1 MNKVITRFAPSPT
14 GFLHAGNYRTALFS
28 YIFAKKNKGK
38 FLLRIED
45 SDKVRSKK
53 EYEDNIIESLK
64 WLGLDYDGFE
74 RQSEHLARHKECLQ
88 KLIDSG
94 AAFISDETLRSDSQ
108 TLVKAAKGAPTRSS
122 VIRFKNP
129 NKKVRF
135 NDLIRGEIEF
145 DTTDLGD
152 FVIARSM
159 EEPVFH
165 LVVVIDDNDMEVTHV
180 IRGEDHISNT
190 PRQILIAEALGFEIP
205 KYAHIPLLLAPDRS
219 KLSKRKGAKAIT
231 DYRDAGYLPTA
242 LINYLAL
249 LGWNPG
255 DDREVMSLDEII
267 ATFDLAKVQKA
278 GAIFDEEKLK
288 WMNKQYMSKLGDEEY
303 LNIASVISAKA
314 GIQSDTLESNSD
326 TLDSHFHWNDKK
338 NLEILKRSLPV
349 IRDRAHTFGEISDMF
364 KREGELSFVIEQS
377 VYEAKKLIWKGDTA
391 AATSLHIEKIIELL
405 SPIENFS
412 AEEIK
417 KTIWSYAEKSGK
429 GNVLWPMRFA
439 LTGRDKSPD
448 PFISASILGK
458 EDSLKR
464 LNLALDALKNA

>member
-28 YIFAKKNKGK
+28 YIFARKNKGK

-74 RQSEHLARHKECLQ
+74 RQSEHLVRHKECLQ

-94 AAFISDETLRSDSQ
+94 AAFISDETLRIDDQ
-108 TLVKAAKGAPTRSS
+108 TLIKTAKNMPTRSS

-159 EEPVFH
+159 NEPVFH
-165 LVVVIDDNDMEVTHV
+165 LVVVIDDNDMGVTHV

-231 DYRDAGYLPTA
+231 EYRDAGYLPTA

-267 ATFDLAKVQKA
+267 AAFDLAKVQKA

-288 WMNKQYMSKLGDEEY
+288 WMNKQYMAKLNDEEY
-303 LNIASVISAKA
+303 LDMAQKFV
-314 GIQSDTLESNSD
+314 QEETLE
-326 TLDSHFHWNDKK
+326 K
-338 NLEILKRSLPV
+338 SLPV
-349 IRDRAHTFGEISDMF
+349 IRDRAHTFGDITNMF
-364 KREGELSFVIEQS
+364 KREGELGFVLDMPA
-377 VYEAKKLIWKGDTA
+377 YEVKKLIWKGDTA

-412 AEEIK
+412 VEEIK
-417 KTIWSYAEKSGK
+417 KTVWPYAEEKGK
-429 GNVLWPMRFA
+429 GNVLWPMRSA

-458 EDSLKR
+458 EESLKR
-464 LNLALDALKNA
+464 LNQACDALKGI